1 MRLAI
6 ALLLAPAVFA
16 QAPKAQPPATKQAP
30 VTDTLHGVSITD
42 PYRWLEDQNS
52 PETRAW
58 VDAQMQYTK
67 QYLAR
72 AGNYEAVKKRF
83 MDLMNVETMGA
94 PRVAGGRYFFAKRK
108 PGQRQSVWYVREGL
122 NGKDEVL
129 IDPNPWSPDATLSAA
144 LLDISDD
151 GKLVAYG
158 IRKGGEDEV
167 EIRFLE
173 VDGRKELNDKMPRAR
188 YSGVG
193 ITHDRKQ
200 IYYAKFTREGP
211 RVYHHPL
218 NTAEHHL
225 IFGEK
230 YNAGHILNCG
240 ISEDGK
246 WLVIGFSQGSSGR
259 NEMFVKDLTGAG
271 PIQPVITGI
280 DAHFDAEIHGDKVY
294 ALTDWKAPNG
304 RVLVIDL
311 KKPAQD
317 QWKELLPEGKS
328 RLESISI
335 AGGKLFTNTLENV
348 QPKIR
353 MYSLDGKLERE
364 LDQPGLGAVS
374 TPSGRSDGT
383 EAFYSFSTFGQP
395 GTIYRYDVK
404 TGQRGIWSQTK
415 IPFDS
420 STVQVEQ
427 VWYNSK
433 DGTRVPMFL
442 AYKKGLKRDGSNP
455 AMLTGYGGFNLVRLP
470 AYSPLSTVWME
481 MGGVWAVANLRGG
494 GEFGEEWHKAGM
506 FENKQN
512 VFDDFIAGAE
522 YLVNQKYTRKDKLA
536 ISGGS
541 NGGLLVGAAMTQRP
555 DLFGAVICSVP
566 LLDMVRYDK
575 FLVARYWIPEYGSA
589 SDPKQFPY
597 IFKYSPY
604 HRVEKGAKYPAV
616 MFVSGDADTRVD
628 PLHARKMAAMMQA
641 STGSDKPVLLHYD
654 TKAGHSSGLPVDR
667 QAENLADEIAFLT
680 LALGLN

>member
-6 ALLLAPAVFA
+6 ALLLAPAIFA
-16 QAPKAQPPATKQAP
+16 QAPQAQPPQTKSAP
-30 VTDTLHGVSITD
+30 VTDTMHGVSITD

-58 VDAQMQYTK
+58 VDAQMRYTK
-67 QYLAR
+67 QYLAK
-72 AGNYEAVKKRF
+72 AANYDAVKKRF
-83 MDLMNVETMGA
+83 MDLMNIETMGA

-108 PGQRQSVWYVREGL
+108 PGQRQSVWYVREGW

-129 IDPNPWSPDATLSAA
+129 IDPNPWSPDATLSAS
-144 LLDISDD
+144 LLDISND

-158 IRKGGEDEV
+158 VRKGGEDEV
-167 EIRFLE
+167 EVRFLE
-173 VDGRKELNDKMPRAR
+173 VDGRKELGDRMPRAR

-193 ITHDRKQ
+193 ITNDRKH
-200 IYYAKFTREGP
+200 IYYSKFTPEGP
-211 RVYHHPL
+211 RIYHHPL
-218 NTAEHHL
+218 NTGEHHM

-230 YNAGHILNCG
+230 YNAGHILGCS

-246 WLVIGFSQGSSGR
+246 WLQIGFSQGSSGR
-259 NEMFVKDLTGAG
+259 NELYLKDLTGRG
-271 PIQPVITGI
+271 PIQPVISGI
-280 DAHFDAEIHGDKVY
+280 DAHFDTEVHGDRVY

-304 RVLVIDL
+304 RVLVVDL
-311 KKPAQD
+311 KNPAQD
-317 QWKELLPEGKS
+317 QWKELIAEGKS
-328 RLESISI
+328 RLESMSI
-335 AGGKLFTNTLENV
+335 VGGKLFTNTLENV

-353 MYSLDGKLERE
+353 MFSLDGRMERE
-364 LDQPGLGAVS
+364 LEHTKLGTVS
-374 TPSGRSDGT
+374 TPSGRADSG
-383 EAFYSFSTFGQP
+383 EAFYSFSTFGEP
-395 GTIYRYDVK
+395 GTIYRYNVK
-404 TGQRGIWSQTK
+404 TGERAIWSQTR

-470 AYSPLSTVWME
+470 AYAPLSTVWME

-506 FENKQN
+506 FEKKQN
-512 VFDDFIAGAE
+512 VFDDFIAAAE

-628 PLHARKMAAMMQA
+628 PLHVRKMAAMMQA

-654 TKAGHSSGLPVDR
+654 TKAGHSTGLPVDR